1 MTPFILWLKKSEI
14 DELITLFINESES
27 ESLRTEVFSTD
38 ELMAL
43 TEKLLVQND
52 ILISFLKNIKPFMS
66 NEQIENQL
74 AKNDMETQSF
84 VNALKNI
91 NANKK

>member
-1 MTPFILWLKKSEI
+1 MTPFILWLKKSEV

-27 ESLRTEVFSTD
+27 ENLQTEVFSTD

-52 ILISFLKNIKPFMS
+52 ILISILKNIKPFMS